1 MTDRELWV
9 KTMKTV
15 GAMVGGTVVF
25 LGSMSL
31 VLLLI
36 GGGHAAPTSEARTGS
51 TGTAMSSEAKG
62 SEALPPPRAQRHGPK
77 SESRATESRP
87 GDSI

>member
-51 TGTAMSSEAKG
+51 GPAMSSEGKG
-62 SEALPPPRAQRHGPK
+62 SEAMPPARAQRHGPK